1 MYFPSFCEDD
11 VTGATLTVD
20 EAHNPTSC
28 GVNGVNGGHFT
39 VDGCWWLVMRVMS
52 AGDPP
57 DVLSFEATRR
67 DQILYPS
74 ALQNKRASL
83 CASRLPALGDQNSD
97 SPKIQGLVHCQLL
110 LTITGF
116 VTLAGVDVYILI

>member
-1 MYFPSFCEDD
+1 M
-11 VTGATLTVD
+11 LTVD
-20 EAHNPTSC
+20 EAPNPTSC
-28 GVNGVNGGHFT
+28 GVNGGHFA
-39 VDGCWWLVMRVMS
+39 VDGCWWLVLRVMS
-52 AGDPP
+52 AGDTR
-57 DVLSFEATRR
+57 DVLLFEATRR

-97 SPKIQGLVHCQLL
+97 SPNIQGLVHCQLL
-110 LTITGF
+110 TITGL

>member
-1 MYFPSFCEDD
+1 MYFPCFCEDD

-39 VDGCWWLVMRVMS
+39 IDGCWWLVMRVMS

-74 ALQNKRASL
+74 ALPKQKSL
-83 CASRLPALGDQNSD
+83 LMRLSSSCFRRPKLGQ
-97 SPKIQGLVHCQLL
+97 PKYTRIS
-110 LTITGF
+110 
-116 VTLAGVDVYILI
+116 TLSTFNNYRFCYISWC